1 MAGVLALSYSILLLS
16 VKFISSD
23 AGQVNNEGSN
33 FINTIGGVVDCNT
46 RVGREEKIAMDIA
59 VQDVYS
65 STGHNL
71 TTHIQDL
78 SGKSDRAASSAFH
91 LSQNRKLLAI
101 VGSLTWQQAA
111 LVSEMNGKANEVPVI
126 SLITAISPI
135 MPEEKLPVISMYQ
148 DISFEMNCIS
158 SIISYFKWTKVIAIY
173 EDRSSYSNDLGI
185 ITLLSNSLRV
195 SGVELEH
202 YSVFPALSFL
212 TDQDTTIQ
220 RELNILR
227 SKQSRVFVLLQ
238 SSLTLT
244 TLLFE
249 KAMEMGMMGKGYVW
263 ITADGITS
271 LLDSMDSSVVTSMQ
285 GVIGFKTYYSVTT
298 APFRKFEV
306 KFRRKFRA
314 EYPEEDSSR
323 TSVFA
328 LRAYDAIQ
336 TIAKSAKML
345 QEKNYSKTLIQHIL
359 SSDFDGLSGRIQFK
373 NYKLS
378 EVPVFQIVN
387 IVGKSYRELGFWSS
401 KFGFTNS
408 LVKHNSEE
416 NNSISAEE
424 VLGPVYWPDGR
435 TLVPRG
441 LAEIGTGEERRTPL
455 RIAVPATSMFKQ
467 FVKVSHDENQ
477 NVTLITGFSINVF
490 EAVVKCLQYPLI
502 YDMVPFHGSY
512 EDMVTAVSEKIYDA
526 AVGDVVITTNRHQ
539 LIEFS
544 QPYVQSGLVTVV
556 VMKSDKSHQSLI
568 SQSSRLLLLPWFFL
582 ILVVTSTYTANLTSM
597 LQAPPSTPSAID
609 ITLLRSTDAVI
620 GYDGNSFTL
629 WYLEK
634 VLSFKAEN
642 IRRIAS
648 IDDFEKSLSSGLIRA
663 AFLFS
668 PHAKILVAKYCKG
681 LTMTG
686 PTYNLSGFGFVFP
699 RGSPLALN
707 ISEAIIYLTQNGEL
721 QKLEEE
727 TLSFPKCSTSTSDA
741 TGSQSIGPGP
751 FSILFKIAF
760 GGSTIALLVAVFRL
774 LGKRWREVTLILS
787 MLMDRGLWM
796 WLAALFTQKK
806 NNYELELSMES
817 SNPARRINST

>member
-1 MAGVLALSYSILLLS
+1 MDGVLALSYSILLLS
-16 VKFISSD
+16 VKFISSN
-23 AGQVNNEGSN
+23 AGQVNNGGSN
-33 FINTIGGVVDCNT
+33 FINGIGGVVDCNT

-91 LSQNRKLLAI
+91 LSQSRKLLAI

-135 MPEEKLPVISMYQ
+135 MPEEKLHVISMYQ

-202 YSVFPALSFL
+202 YSMFPALSFL
-212 TDQDTTIQ
+212 TDPDITIQ

-271 LLDSMDSSVVTSMQ
+271 LLDSMDSTVVTSMQ

-323 TSVFA
+323 PSVFA

-387 IVGKSYRELGFWSS
+387 TVGKSYRELGFWSS
-401 KFGFTNS
+401 KFD
-408 LVKHNSEE
+408 
-416 NNSISAEE
+416 

-441 LAEIGTGEERRTPL
+441 LAETDIGEERRTTL

-490 EAVVKCLQYPLI
+490 ESVVKCLQYQLI

-512 EDMVTAVSEKIYDA
+512 DEMVTAVSEKIYDA
-526 AVGDVVITTNRHQ
+526 AVGDIVITANKHQ

-544 QPYVQSGLVTVV
+544 QPYLQSGLVTVV
-556 VMKSDKSHQSLI
+556 NEEFRGSPARQMGTIL
-568 SQSSRLLLLPWFFL
+568 WFSF
-582 ILVVTSTYTANLTSM
+582 STL
-597 LQAPPSTPSAID
+597 
-609 ITLLRSTDAVI
+609 
-620 GYDGNSFTL
+620 
-629 WYLEK
+629 
-634 VLSFKAEN
+634 
-642 IRRIAS
+642 
-648 IDDFEKSLSSGLIRA
+648 
-663 AFLFS
+663 
-668 PHAKILVAKYCKG
+668 
-681 LTMTG
+681 
-686 PTYNLSGFGFVFP
+686 VFP

-727 TLSFPKCSTSTSDA
+727 TLPFPKCSTSTSDA
-741 TGSQSIGPGP
+741 TGIQSIGPGP

-760 GGSTIALLVAVFRL
+760 GGSTIALLFAVFRL